1 LTRLPFFVTSSIILY
16 NALDKNLNGTLTF
29 FCGKM
34 GSGKTTL
41 AAKLANDTNAF
52 LLSED
57 VWLEQLYPNQ
67 IKTLSDYVYYSN
79 LIKPMVREL
88 VNALLES
95 NTDVVMDFPANTERQ
110 REWLCSIT
118 DNYRLYYIDVSDEDC
133 LSRLKSRGKPTD
145 TEEMF
150 WAMRKHFV
158 KPKNFLT
165 L

>member
-1 LTRLPFFVTSSIILY
+1 MAGI
-16 NALDKNLNGTLTF
+16 LTF

-41 AAKLANDTNAF
+41 SSKLAKDTNAL

-67 IKTLSDYVYYSN
+67 IETIADYVYYSN
-79 LIKPMVREL
+79 LIKPLVREL
-88 VNALLES
+88 VKDLLES
-95 NTDVVMDFPANTERQ
+95 NNDVVMDFPANTEQQ

-118 DNYRLYYIDVSDEDC
+118 DNYSLYYLDVSDEEC
-133 LSRLKSRGKPTD
+133 LSRLKSRGRPTD

>member
-1 LTRLPFFVTSSIILY
+1 
-16 NALDKNLNGTLTF
+16 
-29 FCGKM
+29 M

-79 LIKPMVREL
+79 LIKPLVREL

-95 NTDVVMDFPANTERQ
+95 NTDVVMDFPANTEQQ

>member
-1 LTRLPFFVTSSIILY
+1 
-16 NALDKNLNGTLTF
+16 
-29 FCGKM
+29 M

-79 LIKPMVREL
+79 LIKPLVREL